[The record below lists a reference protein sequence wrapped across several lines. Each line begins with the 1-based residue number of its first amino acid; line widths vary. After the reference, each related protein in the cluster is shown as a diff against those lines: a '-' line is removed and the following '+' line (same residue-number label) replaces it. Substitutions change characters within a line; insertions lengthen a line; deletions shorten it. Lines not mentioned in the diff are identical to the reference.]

1 MICRASDCCIVSADV
16 ARSNGRLPV
25 GIAMGAVKHLRERR
39 VKQRLLKSI

>member
-1 MICRASDCCIVSADV
+1 LPGQRLLHRV
-16 ARSNGRLPV
+16 GRRGQDQWPITV